1 MSSFN
6 DNKIINSFTG
16 YNKQTEIIIIFEV
29 LQIWKTLNYKVL
41 KAYPKK
47 DNLQQIDSI
56 R

>member
-16 YNKQTEIIIIFEV
+16 YNKQTEIKIIFEV
-29 LQIWKTLNYKVL
+29 LLIWKTLNYKVL
-41 KAYPKK
+41 KPFPKNK
-47 DNLQQIDSI
+47 NLQQIDSI